1 MLQYVHNWL
10 LLFKIQAGSTALIC
24 AAGEGH
30 TAIVVSLVEAGAD
43 INIRNEV
50 RLYMYVSYHMKQICL
65 YEISLYVICI

>member
-50 RLYMYVSYHMKQICL
+50 RLNVCYLSYEADL
-65 YEISLYVICI
+65 FV